1 MSRLEPALQASRDA
15 GRVAVF
21 PYLTAGY
28 PDDPD
33 CERLLLAA
41 AAAGADGLE
50 LGIPFSDPL
59 ADGVTLQRASQTA
72 LEGGATLERALALIG
87 RLRARLDVPI
97 VPMSYLN
104 PLLAYGFDRFCADA
118 AAAGADGLIVPDV
131 PLEEAEAFRASCSAR
146 ALDYVYMVAPT
157 STAARIRAI
166 AANASGMVYCV
177 SLRGVTGARA
187 SMNADIGGLLAR
199 VRQHTNVPLLV
210 GFGVSRPE
218 HVAALRE
225 AGADAVVVASALVDL
240 VERTDPDR
248 REGAVRQFVGDLV
261 AAARGATPV

>member
-1 MSRLEPALQASRDA
+1 MSRLEAAFAAARGA

-28 PDDPD
+28 PDDAE

-41 AAAGADGLE
+41 ASAGADGLE

-72 LEGGATLERALALIG
+72 LERGATLARTLALVG
-87 RLRARLDVPI
+87 RLRAQLEIPI

-118 AAAGADGLIVPDV
+118 AAAGVDGLIVPDV
-131 PLEEAEAFRASCSAR
+131 PPEEAEAFGASCA
-146 ALDYVYMVAPT
+146 AHGLDYVYMVAPT
-157 STAARIRAI
+157 RTDDRIRAI
-166 AANASGMVYCV
+166 AARASGFVYCV

-187 SMNADIGGLLAR
+187 SMSGDVADLLAR
-199 VRQHTNVPLLV
+199 VRRHTRVPLLV
-210 GFGVSRPE
+210 GFGVARPE

-240 VERTDPDR
+240 VDRTPPDQREESVR
-248 REGAVRQFVGDLV
+248 RFVGDLV
-261 AAARGATPV
+261 DAARGATPV